1 MTTHPDQAEL
11 EGQCR
16 EILQQLAGFGD
27 LRPGTLSHRYVKCG
41 KKACHCAEPG
51 DPGHGP
57 IWSLTWH
64 ADGKTRTR
72 SIPPEAVEETR
83 AQLAEY
89 KRLRAVVATLVEIST
104 ELCDVRLG
112 AARGSKKKTPPS
124 KRRSRRKSPPNS
136 TA

>member
-11 EGQCR
+11 EGRCR

-27 LRPGTLSHRYVKCG
+27 LRPGTLSHRHVKCG

-57 IWSLTWH
+57 FWSLTWH

-83 AQLAEY
+83 AQIAEY
-89 KRLRAVVATLVEIST
+89 RKFRALVAKLVETST
-104 ELCDVRLG
+104 ELCDARLG
-112 AARGSKKKTPPS
+112 AARGSRKAPTIENRAPETSGPS
-124 KRRSRRKSPPNS
+124 R
-136 TA
+136 